1 MEVAKAFDN
10 VNHHILVKRISNH
23 KMKGKLAKWLEN
35 FLYNRKY
42 CVVANGAMSDNYNV
56 ISGVPQGTVL
66 ASLYFII
73 MIADI
78 DNNLKIS
85 ISRLFAD
92 NKKVSAK
99 RKRRHGTAATGP

>member
-42 CVVANGAMSDNYNV
+42 CVVANCAMSDKHNV
-56 ISGVPQGTVL
+56 NSDVPKGTVL
-66 ASLYFII
+66 ASLFFIL

-78 DNNLKIS
+78 E
-85 ISRLFAD
+85 
-92 NKKVSAK
+92 NK
-99 RKRRHGTAATGP
+99 